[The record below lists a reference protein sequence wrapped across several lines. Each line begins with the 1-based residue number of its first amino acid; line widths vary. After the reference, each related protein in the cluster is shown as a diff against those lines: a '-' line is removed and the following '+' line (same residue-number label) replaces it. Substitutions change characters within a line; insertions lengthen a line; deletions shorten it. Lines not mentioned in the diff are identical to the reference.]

1 MTMLSQSEVTLTPRQ
16 IQCLRWVMEG
26 KSSTDIGT
34 ILGLSPR
41 TVDAYIAD
49 ACARLGVRTRMQAVI
64 VATDK
69 GLLPP
74 SIP

>member
-1 MTMLSQSEVTLTPRQ
+1 MLTKRQ
-16 IQCLRWVMEG
+16 IECLSWVREG

-69 GLLPP
+69 GLLSP